1 MKITRIG
8 LFVFISVLLI
18 ILTKHSVYGQNNIK
32 KDTIY
37 QNDTSFEN
45 QAEYGARDSIYLD
58 VDKNKIY
65 LFGEAYLNFMDTKMN
80 AGFIEVDLDK
90 NEVFAS
96 YVFDKDSNRIETP
109 VFESEGEKIDAAKIR
124 YNFDSQKGFIEEVK
138 IKQDELYL
146 YMGVAKRQKNAEI
159 HFKKGRFTTCELED
173 PHYHFHLSKAIMIP
187 EKRIVTGP
195 MNLWVKGVPTPFGLP
210 FSVIPQSKSRTHG
223 LLFPQIVPS
232 SVYGFGVR
240 DLGYYFPISNTLN
253 TSVYLTLLS
262 RGSWGL
268 KQETNYLKLYRNS
281 GRLSTEFQQLNDGF
295 PNNNRS
301 NKISILWSHKKDAKS
316 NPFWTFSSNVNFIS
330 DNNTQNSLDPINTQ
344 YFNNQLNSDIN
355 IQRRFPGKPVTMGLK
370 VSLRQN
376 TSNNSIA
383 LNSPIFTTNVTRFSP
398 FKKWIKGKEE
408 WKQFFSRIAVS
419 YNLESQNRATFA
431 DSLLNGNY
439 LHLINDEFING
450 VQQKAT
456 LQTTASFFKNTL
468 KFTPSINYSN
478 NINFQQISKS
488 YDTLVESGIREDQVN
503 QAGMTQTISFNGSA
517 TSVLYSYYKFIGK
530 SKPLL
535 RHIMTPN
542 VGVSFIPN
550 LNQLNSLDTGLVNTN
565 TLTYSPFE
573 NNEISVYNSRFT
585 RDRALINFGI
595 NNSFE
600 LKRASEKDTVTG
612 FKKTRIIDALS
623 VTGQYDLLKDSMN
636 LSNLSLNLRISP
648 LPMINI
654 VSSSSF
660 SPYNWN
666 KETGASLSS
675 YSITENGALGRF
687 ISSNLTTTLTFTS
700 KESKEKINE
709 LNDKVGENWNAD
721 YNYFLLF
728 PERIVNFEIPWK
740 FNISHV
746 YSITANQD
754 RKPTNPDNFRQV
766 QTISA
771 NGDVSFT
778 KRWKIIGSVNYDVET
793 VKVTYTTLTLSRDMH
808 CWALSFNW
816 IPIGGNKS
824 FLFSLR
830 STSNMFKDA
839 KLDLRRPP
847 VFF

>member
-8 LFVFISVLLI
+8 IFVFISVLLI
-18 ILTKHSVYGQNNIK
+18 ILTRQSLYGQNLIK

-37 QNDTSFEN
+37 QNDTSFKS

-58 VDKNKIY
+58 VENNKIY
-65 LFGEAYLNFMDTKMN
+65 LFGEAYLDFMETKMN

-96 YVFDKDSNRIETP
+96 YVLDKDSNRIENP

-146 YMGVAKRQKNAEI
+146 YMGVAKRQKNAEV
-159 HFKKGRFTTCELED
+159 HFKKGRFTTCELEE

-253 TSVYLTLLS
+253 TNVYLTLLS

-281 GRLSTEFQQLNDGF
+281 GRLSTDFQQLNDGF

-301 NKISILWSHKKDAKS
+301 NKISILWSHKKDPKS

-376 TSNNSIA
+376 TSNSSIA

-398 FKKWIKGKEE
+398 LKKWIKVKEE

-431 DSLLNGNY
+431 DSLLNRDY
-439 LHLINDEFING
+439 LHLISDEFING
-450 VQQKAT
+450 VQQRAT

-488 YDTLVESGIREDQVN
+488 YDTLIESGIRTDQINRV
-503 QAGMTQTISFNGSA
+503 GMTQSISFNGSA

-550 LNQLNSLDTGLVNTN
+550 LNKLSSLDTGFVNIN
-565 TLTYSPFE
+565 TISYSPFE
-573 NNEISVYNSRFT
+573 NSNISVYNSGST
-585 RDRALINFGI
+585 RDQALINFGL

-600 LKRASEKDTVTG
+600 LKRASDKDTITG

-623 VTGQYDLLKDSMN
+623 VNGSYDLLKDSMN

-648 LPMINI
+648 LPMVNI

-660 SPYNWN
+660 SPYNWD
-666 KETGASLSS
+666 KETGASLST
-675 YSITENGALGRF
+675 YSIIENGTLGRF
-687 ISSNLTTTLTFTS
+687 LTSNLTTTLTFTS

-721 YNYFLLF
+721 YNYFLLY

-740 FNISHV
+740 FNLSHV
-746 YSITANQD
+746 YSITAN
-754 RKPTNPDNFRQV
+754 RNKTISNPENFRQV

>member
-1 MKITRIG
+1 MRITRIG
-8 LFVFISVLLI
+8 LFVFISALLI
-18 ILTKHSVYGQNNIK
+18 ILTSQSIYAQNIIK

-37 QNDTSFEN
+37 VNDGSFEDK
-45 QAEYGARDSIYLD
+45 ATYGARDSIYLD
-58 VDKNKIY
+58 VENNKIY
-65 LFGEAYLNFMDTKMN
+65 LFGEAFLNFMDTKMN

-96 YVFDKDSNRIETP
+96 YVLDKDSNRIESP

-124 YNFDSQKGFIEEVK
+124 YNFDSEKGFIEEVK

-146 YMGVAKRQKNAEI
+146 YMGVAKRQKNSEI

-210 FSVIPQSKSRTHG
+210 FSVIPQSKTRTHG

-232 SVYGFGVR
+232 SAYGFGVR

-253 TSVYLTLLS
+253 TSTYLTLLS

-268 KQETNYLKLYRNS
+268 RQETNYLKLYKNS
-281 GRLSTEFQQLNDGF
+281 GMLITEYQQLKDGF
-295 PNNNRS
+295 PNNTRS
-301 NKISILWSHKKDAKS
+301 NKFRLTWTHKKDPKS

-330 DNNTQNSLDPINTQ
+330 DNNTQNSLDPINTE

-355 IQRRFPGKPVTMGLK
+355 IQRRFPGKPVTMGVK
-370 VSLRQN
+370 FSLRQN
-376 TSNNSIA
+376 TSNKTIA

-398 FKKWIKGKEE
+398 LKKLIKGKNE
-408 WKQFFSRIAVS
+408 WKQFFARIAVS

-431 DSLLNGNY
+431 DSLLKQDY
-439 LHLINDEFING
+439 LHMINDNFING
-450 VQQKAT
+450 VQQRAT
-456 LQTTASFFKNTL
+456 LQSTASFFKNTL
-468 KFTPSINYSN
+468 KFTPSVNYTN

-488 YDTLVESGIREDQVN
+488 FDSTTVDPIRTDQIDKF
-503 QAGMTQTISFNGSA
+503 GMSQSISFNGSA
-517 TSVLYSYYKFIGK
+517 TSVLYSYYKFLGK

-542 VGVSFIPN
+542 VGVSYIPN
-550 LNQLNSLDTGLVNTN
+550 LNSLNTLDTGSVNMN
-565 TLTYSPFE
+565 TITYSPFE
-573 NNEISVYNSRFT
+573 NSVYSSNSI
-585 RDRALINFGI
+585 RDKALVNFGI

-600 LKRASEKDTVTG
+600 LKRASEKDTLTG

-623 VTGQYDLLKDSMN
+623 VTGNYDLLEDSMN

-648 LPMINI
+648 IPMINI
-654 VSSSSF
+654 VSSSNF
-660 SPYNWN
+660 SAYSWDQ
-666 KETGASLSS
+666 ETGKSLSTF
-675 YSITENGALGRF
+675 SIRENGTLGRF
-687 ISSNLTTTLTFTS
+687 LSSNLTTTFTLTS
-700 KESKEKINE
+700 KESKEKMNE
-709 LNDKVGENWNAD
+709 LNDKLGENWNAD

-728 PERIVNFEIPWK
+728 PERIVNFDIPWK

-754 RKPTNPDNFRQV
+754 KKISNPDNYRQV
-766 QTISA
+766 QTISV

-793 VKVTYTTLTLSRDMH
+793 VKVTYTTLTLTRDMH

-839 KLDLRRPP
+839 KLDLRKPP
-847 VFF
+847 IFF

>member
-18 ILTKHSVYGQNNIK
+18 ILTEQSVYGQNLIK

-37 QNDTSFEN
+37 QNDTSFES

-58 VDKNKIY
+58 VENNKIY
-65 LFGEAYLNFMDTKMN
+65 LFGEAYLDFMETKMN

-96 YVFDKDSNRIETP
+96 YVFDKDSNRIENP

-124 YNFDSQKGFIEEVK
+124 YNFESQKGFIEEVK

-146 YMGVAKRQKNAEI
+146 YMGVAKRQKNAEV
-159 HFKKGRFTTCELED
+159 HFKEGRFTTCELED

-240 DLGYYFPISNTLN
+240 DLGYYFPVSNTLN

-301 NKISILWSHKKDAKS
+301 NKISIIWSHKKDPKS

-376 TSNNSIA
+376 TSNSSIA

-398 FKKWIKGKEE
+398 LKKWIKGKEE

-431 DSLLNGNY
+431 DSLLNRDY

-450 VQQKAT
+450 VQQRAT

-488 YDTLVESGIREDQVN
+488 YDTLVESGIRTDQIDRV
-503 QAGMTQTISFNGSA
+503 GMTQSISFNGSA

-542 VGVSFIPN
+542 IGLSFIPN
-550 LNQLNSLDTGLVNTN
+550 LNKLTSLDTGFVDINTIS
-565 TLTYSPFE
+565 YSPFE
-573 NNEISVYNSRFT
+573 NSNISVYNSSST
-585 RDRALINFGI
+585 RDQALINFGL

-600 LKRASEKDTVTG
+600 LKRASEKDTITG

-623 VTGQYDLLKDSMN
+623 VNGSYDLLKDSMN

-648 LPMINI
+648 LPMVNI

-660 SPYNWN
+660 SPYSWD
-666 KETGASLSS
+666 KETGASLST
-675 YSITENGALGRF
+675 YSITENGTIGRF
-687 ISSNLTTTLTFTS
+687 LTSNLTTTLTFTS

-721 YNYFLLF
+721 YNYFLLY

-740 FNISHV
+740 FNLSHV
-746 YSITANQD
+746 YSITAN
-754 RKPTNPDNFRQV
+754 RNKTISNPENFRQV